1 MHKLKKRSRHTVT
14 HCNCR
19 GQTKTTVY
27 LQWPI
32 QLQRTQKTAHDKLC
46 PYATCEDAMTDLSV
60 RFSTCVLALKRKV
73 DIAIAITQIA
83 GVSRVSHSL
92 VHYRVV
98 PESSP
103 AFRLV
108 QNVHD
113 AVPQISDRR
122 LAELYLRKGIQKAVP
137 ELQCMFQLQEASPY
151 DRLPDGRSLLHVGLP
166 RILCDLCAKINS
178 TTAPN

>member
-1 MHKLKKRSRHTVT
+1 MRKLKKRSRHTLT
-14 HCNCR
+14 PCNCR

-32 QLQRTQKTAHDKLC
+32 QLQRTQKTLHDKLC
-46 PYATCEDAMTDLSV
+46 PYATCENAMTDLSV
-60 RFSTCVLALKRKV
+60 RFSTCVLALKRKI

-108 QNVHD
+108 QNLLD
-113 AVPQISDRR
+113 AVTLTSDR
-122 LAELYLRKGIQKAVP
+122 LLTELYVRKGIQDAVS
-137 ELQCMFQLQEASPY
+137 ELQCMFQLQKASPY
-151 DRLPDGRSLLHVGLP
+151 DRLPDGRTLLHVSLP
-166 RILCDLCAKINS
+166 RILCDLCAKTNS
-178 TTAPN
+178 TTASN